1 MTLFALF
8 VFGFCGPILEY
19 NDNVTETSNET
30 ESALQQVKDIVQ
42 RMLNVAKNDEL
53 GFVSV
58 TIEDAFGTAAH
69 RSRFAYP
76 NPADGNSEYEGTAEG
91 LKNRTNAWN

>member
-1 MTLFALF
+1 MF

-53 GFVSV
+53 GVRNGN
-58 TIEDAFGTAAH
+58 ED
-69 RSRFAYP
+69 
-76 NPADGNSEYEGTAEG
+76 
-91 LKNRTNAWN
+91 